1 MKKQTQINYLKS
13 QLRLK
18 QKEVEEYKGIIKM
31 VNNNMDWDGNNMKE
45 MNGGENS

>member
-31 VNNNMDWDGNNMKE
+31 VNNNMDSDGNNMKE
-45 MNGGENS
+45 MNGSENS